1 MRQIAAT
8 RRRCYNKSQPQNRRK
23 RLVAARKPLVAATCR
38 IVCLGL
44 WGIREFKQLR
54 RRRRR
59 RQHSILEED
68 KKISHCGPRSPKYIH
83 VELSHFAL
91 SVLKRMAKKLTKI
104 QNARAEILFCS
115 LNLLFGDVVV
125 CENSLLASTIINF

>member
-23 RLVAARKPLVAATCR
+23 RLVAAAVQTRRLVAARKPLVAATCR

-91 SVLKRMAKKLTKI
+91 SVLQRTAKKLTKI
-104 QNARAEILFCS
+104 QMHVRKYCS
-115 LNLLFGDVVV
+115 
-125 CENSLLASTIINF
+125 AH

>member
-23 RLVAARKPLVAATCR
+23 RLVAAAVQTRRLVAARKPLVAATCR

-44 WGIREFKQLR
+44 WGIREVKQLR

-68 KKISHCGPRSPKYIH
+68 KKISHCGSHSPKYI
-83 VELSHFAL
+83 ELSHFAL

-125 CENSLLASTIINF
+125 C